1 MKQYKCTIEITL
13 GVIGGKWK
21 TLLLYH
27 LLDGPKRTSELKR
40 QISGITQKMLTQQLK
55 ELEKDGVVH
64 RKSYNQV
71 PPKVEYSL
79 TDHGRTL
86 EPILRDLC
94 KWGMKHLEYSQ
105 GVDNT
110 KSVKLA
116 GLLCAGAIAENTQ

>member
-1 MKQYKCTIEITL
+1 MKQYQCTIEITL

-40 QISGITQKMLTQQLK
+40 QIPGITQKMLTQQLR
-55 ELEKDGVVH
+55 ELESDGVVH

-79 TDHGRTL
+79 TDHGLTL

-105 GVDNT
+105 IAEDIERVE
-110 KSVKLA
+110 LA
-116 GLLCAGAIAENTQ
+116 GISCASVAAENKK